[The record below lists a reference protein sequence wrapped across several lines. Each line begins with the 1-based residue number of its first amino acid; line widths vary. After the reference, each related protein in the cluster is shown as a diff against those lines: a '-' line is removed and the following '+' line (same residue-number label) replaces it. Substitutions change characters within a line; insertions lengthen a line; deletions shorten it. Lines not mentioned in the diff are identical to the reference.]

1 MQFSKC
7 TNYEV
12 VINNMSNESALTGT
26 QACHADIY
34 LFRNALILDA
44 SILHQI
50 LQRNRQQHFRAQY
63 YRRLNMVLL
72 AIKRYN
78 LLELGDLICTLQKEH
93 EGRVSVLERYKGV
106 RKRKAGSRDKDA
118 KIEEEEWTLS
128 KVHKEQ
134 ATTLSISFLINIKKL
149 HEVLTL
155 HLPEILS
162 RILHAASALFTE
174 LSRGYFVPLCTSCLA
189 TISRI
194 RVILL
199 QWGRQGVARLQGAI
213 SWMQSE
219 IVGVLT
225 EGGELEG
232 LLDLKVDQVHSVLG
246 EGSGIRLNDL
256 DGLMELFMEVDQAQH
271 SSFLQEWRLNGK
283 MRRDGRTPESLG
295 RRDDSAIVDNKDVLE
310 VSDCGVKISDVNE
323 EEAELVSKDSLF
335 IESDTGIDSEDRNL
349 EMVKLLRRKND
360 KKRSRPEILKK
371 TEKKKQKT
379 SNMLVDDWSNLL
391 SNIGKDVTKEKDKKK
406 EKKRKKKSKKKK
418 KADDILD
425 DIFN

>member
-1 MQFSKC
+1 
-7 TNYEV
+7 
-12 VINNMSNESALTGT
+12 
-26 QACHADIY
+26 
-34 LFRNALILDA
+34 
-44 SILHQI
+44 
-50 LQRNRQQHFRAQY
+50 
-63 YRRLNMVLL
+63 
-72 AIKRYN
+72 
-78 LLELGDLICTLQKEH
+78 
-93 EGRVSVLERYKGV
+93 
-106 RKRKAGSRDKDA
+106 
-118 KIEEEEWTLS
+118 
-128 KVHKEQ
+128 
-134 ATTLSISFLINIKKL
+134 
-149 HEVLTL
+149 
-155 HLPEILS
+155 
-162 RILHAASALFTE
+162 
-174 LSRGYFVPLCTSCLA
+174 
-189 TISRI
+189 
-194 RVILL
+194 
-199 QWGRQGVARLQGAI
+199 
-213 SWMQSE
+213 
-219 IVGVLT
+219 
-225 EGGELEG
+225 
-232 LLDLKVDQVHSVLG
+232 
-246 EGSGIRLNDL
+246 
-256 DGLMELFMEVDQAQH
+256 MELFMEVDQAQH

-283 MRRDGRTPESLG
+283 MRRDGRTPERKLESSSKHDESGDVLG